1 MNLHRKLLS
10 FSQVRQYYAKFKK
23 TGNPR
28 TAKIEKTEFCD
39 IMQVHW
45 DTIDKLDIH
54 FFHFSSEAFSQQAV
68 KFYYVSL
75 LLLMSETCDIFG

>member
-1 MNLHRKLLS
+1 MNIHRKLLL

-39 IMQVHW
+39 IMQNLYPR
-45 DTIDKLDIH
+45 TYKTELA
-54 FFHFSSEAFSQQAV
+54 E
-68 KFYYVSL
+68 
-75 LLLMSETCDIFG
+75 DIFRIYDLDNNGTEMQNCF

>member
-1 MNLHRKLLS
+1 MNLHRKVLL

-39 IMQVHW
+39 IMQVYW
-45 DTIDKLDIH
+45 ASIDKTDIS
-54 FFHFSSEAFSQQAV
+54 FF
-68 KFYYVSL
+68 
-75 LLLMSETCDIFG
+75 I

>member
-1 MNLHRKLLS
+1 MEYNFSAVQSTKMHMNRNLLL

-45 DTIDKLDIH
+45 DFIDKPYI
-54 FFHFSSEAFSQQAV
+54 
-68 KFYYVSL
+68 
-75 LLLMSETCDIFG
+75 

>member
-1 MNLHRKLLS
+1 MNLHRKLLL

-45 DTIDKLDIH
+45 DSIDKPDIS
-54 FFHFSSEAFSQQAV
+54 HFSSEPFSQQAV
-68 KFYYVSL
+68 KCY
-75 LLLMSETCDIFG
+75 